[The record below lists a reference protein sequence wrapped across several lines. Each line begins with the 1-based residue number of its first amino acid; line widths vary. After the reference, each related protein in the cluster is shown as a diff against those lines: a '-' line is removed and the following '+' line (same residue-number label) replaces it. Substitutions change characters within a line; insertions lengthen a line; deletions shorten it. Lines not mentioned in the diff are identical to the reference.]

1 MILAYNDNGP
11 GPVVV
16 LLHGFPLDRSMWS
29 WQETT
34 IGSIYRVITPDL
46 RGHGQSAAPEG
57 IYTMEAM
64 AEDVIE
70 TLDALQLTEP
80 VVLGGLSMGGYVALA
95 LVARYP
101 ERFRALMLI
110 DTKAEGDT
118 PEAAAARRALAERLG
133 TEGHGFL
140 VDQPP
145 PLLREDAPP
154 ELRDRVK
161 TWIAEQTPAAIAAAA
176 LGMAERP
183 DSASDLATI
192 DVPTLVITGAEDRLI
207 PPDVTAGIAEGV
219 DGAELL
225 RIEGAG
231 HLSNLEAPE
240 AFDTALGGVL
250 TGLGL

>member
-1 MILAYNDNGP
+1 MSTG
-11 GPVVV
+11 
-16 LLHGFPLDRSMWS
+16 LLLIHAFPLDARMWEPQLAS
-29 WQETT
+29 LGARLPLVVPHLPGFGATEGPEVLTM
-34 IGSIYRVITPDL
+34 
-46 RGHGQSAAPEG
+46 AAAAEHC
-57 IYTMEAM
+57 TRAMDEAGVDT
-64 AEDVIE
+64 A
-70 TLDALQLTEP
+70 
-80 VVLGGLSMGGYVALA
+80 VVCGLSMGGYVAFELWRAARSRVAA
-95 LVARYP
+95 LVLAN
-101 ERFRALMLI
+101 
-110 DTKAEGDT
+110 TKAEGDT

-145 PLLREDAPP
+145 PLLREDAPS
-154 ELRDRVK
+154 ELRDRV
-161 TWIAEQTPAAIAAAA
+161 TAWIAEQTPGAIAAAA

-183 DSASDLATI
+183 DSVSDLPTI

-207 PPDVTAGIAEGV
+207 PPDVTAGIADGV